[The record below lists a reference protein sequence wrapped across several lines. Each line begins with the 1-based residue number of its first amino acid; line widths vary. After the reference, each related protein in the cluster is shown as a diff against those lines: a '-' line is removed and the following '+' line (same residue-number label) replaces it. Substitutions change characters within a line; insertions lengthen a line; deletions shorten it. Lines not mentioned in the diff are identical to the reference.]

1 MTAIIADD
9 TLVQSFLDK
18 FEVKAVFRL
27 LLVWIYSVLNHLPTA
42 ARPGPFHLLV
52 PIGLLRLLFWII
64 YGGII
69 LDLLDDNLAL
79 VLRTLIKRIIFLFKE
94 FL

>member
-1 MTAIIADD
+1 MTAIIAYD

-52 PIGLLRLLFWII
+52 PVCLLRLLFWII
-64 YGGII
+64 NRRVV
-69 LDLLDDNLAL
+69 LDFLDNNFAL

-94 FL
+94 LL